1 MIYFNEKHLL
11 HNIFSTYKS
20 VKEIF
25 KFLLFL
31 THYLDERSYVKYW
44 EKCLTRHIVLKMVEI
59 MKQLV
64 NKRLGCTIALMYII
78 QHFPS

>member
-1 MIYFNEKHLL
+1 MYFNEKHLL
-11 HNIFSTYKS
+11 HNIFTTTKS
-20 VKEIF
+20 LKEIV

-31 THYLDERSYVKYW
+31 THYLDENSYVKSW
-44 EKCLTRHIVLKMVEI
+44 EECLTKHTVLGEVEA

-64 NKRLGCTIALMYII
+64 NKRLGCTIALRCII

>member
-1 MIYFNEKHLL
+1 MYFNKKHLL
-11 HNIFSTYKS
+11 HNIFTTTKS
-20 VKEIF
+20 VKEIV

-31 THYLDERSYVKYW
+31 THYLDESSYIKSW
-44 EKCLTRHIVLKMVEI
+44 EECLTKHTVPGEVEA

-64 NKRLGCTIALMYII
+64 NKRLGCTIALRCII